1 MLDSR
6 LEASDATASARPEG
20 WFAMSSIV
28 VGIDGTEA
36 SLVALDWAAERAVRG
51 STRVE
56 LVMIA
61 GTIFSDDFRI
71 DASILEAEHR
81 LRDLAPG
88 VEIAARQF
96 PGRMPGSLLE
106 HASAA
111 DLLVIGCRHGRSLRS
126 ALAGRLPVRIASASR
141 VPVVVV
147 PDDWSPTTGPV
158 LVGLDDDAS
167 SSAALEVAASE
178 ADAAGVALTLVH
190 AWRMPP
196 PEIEGSIAL
205 LASPIHVKAEHR
217 RILREAS
224 QGLAR
229 TYPGLHIEQVL
240 IQEEPAAALRERSK
254 DASLLVI
261 GTHHLG
267 LFAGALWGSVGHDVL
282 GQASVP
288 VCVVPEKRPD

>member
-1 MLDSR
+1 MLDPG
-6 LEASDATASARPEG
+6 LAAADATPAGWSAIK
-20 WFAMSSIV
+20 SIV

-71 DASILEAEHR
+71 DASTLKAEHR

-88 VEIAARQF
+88 VEIASLHV

-106 HASAA
+106 LASAA
-111 DLLVIGCRHGRSLRS
+111 DLLVIGCHHGRPLRS
-126 ALAGRLPVRIASASR
+126 ALAGRLPLRIASASS

-147 PDDWSPTTGPV
+147 PDDWSPATKPV
-158 LVGLDDDAS
+158 LVGLGDDS
-167 SSAALEVAASE
+167 SSAAALEVAASE
-178 ADAAGVALTLVH
+178 ADAAGVPLTVVH
-190 AWRMPP
+190 AWRMPAP
-196 PEIEGSIAL
+196 QMEGAIAL
-205 LASPIHVKAEHR
+205 LASPLHVKAGHAK
-217 RILREAS
+217 ILREAAL
-224 QGLAR
+224 GLAH
-229 TYPGLHIEQVL
+229 THPGLHVDQVL
-240 IQEEPAAALRERSK
+240 VQEEAAAALSARAK

-267 LFAGALWGSVGHDVL
+267 LFAGARSGSVGHEL
-282 GQASVP
+282 LSRPSVP
-288 VCVVPEKRPD
+288 VCVVPGERH